1 MPAKRAHYTLVC
13 RYKGCER
20 IIYST
25 RPTRTHPVESYR
37 ETRYGVCSICR
48 IQPPRMQERAA

>member
-1 MPAKRAHYTLVC
+1 MKRPRSHYTLVC
-13 RYKGCER
+13 RYKKCQR

-37 ETRYGVCSICR
+37 ETRYGVCGICR
-48 IQPPRMQERAA
+48 ILPPMGAET